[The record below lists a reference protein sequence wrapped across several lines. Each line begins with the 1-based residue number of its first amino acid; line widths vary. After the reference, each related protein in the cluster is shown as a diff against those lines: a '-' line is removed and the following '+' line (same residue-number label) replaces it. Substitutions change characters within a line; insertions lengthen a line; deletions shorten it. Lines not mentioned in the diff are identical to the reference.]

1 MLRFRLPATVPEV
14 ALQFLKLLLAPV
26 AWRVLRG
33 SVHLAEFEP
42 QPSDLNQ
49 PLIFA
54 CLHRDILM
62 AIMHVRPMRP
72 SLLVSQSPDGDI
84 LTRTLGKRDYGYARG
99 ATGEDGKRAFICL
112 RRELE
117 KGNSIGLAVDG
128 PKGPYGMINEGVLQ
142 LSRLSGAP
150 IVPLRAEAPRSRVL
164 GTWDRTVVPHL
175 FSRVVMHRGESMFVS
190 RDGGEPE
197 LGAARRQLQ
206 DFFGV
211 EGAAH
216 EDS

>member
-1 MLRFRLPATVPEV
+1 MAHQT
-14 ALQFLKLLLAPV
+14 LKLILAPV
-26 AWRVLRG
+26 AWHIMRATVRLP
-33 SVHLAEFEP
+33 EFAP
-42 QPSDLNQ
+42 LPSDHNR

-84 LTRTLGKRDYGYARG
+84 LIRTLGRRNYGFARG
-99 ATGEDGKRAFICL
+99 ATGEDGKRAFVAL

-117 KGNSIGLAVDG
+117 NGHSIGLAVDG
-128 PKGPYGMINEGVLQ
+128 PKGPFGVINEGVLQ

-150 IVPLRAEAPRSRVL
+150 IVPLRAEAGRSLVL

-175 FSRVVMHRGESMFVS
+175 FSRVLMHRGDDLIIARES
-190 RDGGEPE
+190 GELE
-197 LGAARRQLQ
+197 LAAAREQLAR
-206 DFFGV
+206 FFDVKG
-211 EGAAH
+211 GQH

>member
-1 MLRFRLPATVPEV
+1 MAHQ
-14 ALQFLKLLLAPV
+14 ALKLVLAPV
-26 AWRVLRG
+26 AWRIMRATVRLP
-33 SVHLAEFEP
+33 EFQP
-42 QPSDLNQ
+42 LPSDHKR

-62 AIMHVRPMRP
+62 AIMHVRTMRP

-84 LTRTLGKRDYGYARG
+84 LIRTLGRRDYGFARG
-99 ATGEDGKRAFICL
+99 ATGEDGKRAFVAL

-117 KGNSIGLAVDG
+117 NGHSIGLAVDG
-128 PKGPYGMINEGVLQ
+128 PKGPFGVINEGVLQ

-150 IVPLRAEAPRSRVL
+150 IVPLRAEAGRRLVL

-175 FSRVVMHRGESMFVS
+175 FSRVLMHRGDDLVIERES
-190 RDGGEPE
+190 GEPE
-197 LGAARRQLQ
+197 LATAREQLAQFFAVKGGQ
-206 DFFGV
+206 D
-211 EGAAH
+211 